1 MSHNLSMQELFD
13 NELPCDY
20 CFLFVLQNVGM
31 KKAAC
36 NKVAMDLCTYMR
48 WFFWGEG
55 LFTQVL
61 VVFFG
66 AQLTLTTVEVRFS
79 KFGHNSGATFL
90 TQLKRSSY
98 VGFWISTEEVCFC
111 FSFAASLHVSPL
123 TFGPQLTI
131 NCEQWS
137 IDEQKQRWG
146 IWSLLPSSTFENL
159 SKTTGPFQTR
169 AENRPRYWALTN
181 SSEIYYLYEILS

>member
-1 MSHNLSMQELFD
+1 MNCHVTTVFSLFCKMSAWKRLLVTKWPWIFVHIWDDFF
-13 NELPCDY
+13 
-20 CFLFVLQNVGM
+20 FLG
-31 KKAAC
+31 
-36 NKVAMDLCTYMR
+36 
-48 WFFWGEG
+48 GGG
-55 LFTQVL
+55 LIYSGSRR
-61 VVFFG
+61 FFG
-66 AQLTLTTVEVRFS
+66 AQLTLTTIEVRFS
-79 KFGHNSGATFL
+79 KLGHNSGATFL
-90 TQLKRSSY
+90 TQLKRSSC

-123 TFGPQLTI
+123 TFSLQLTI

-146 IWSLLPSSTFENL
+146 IWSLLPSSTLENL

-181 SSEIYYLYEILS
+181 SSEIYYLYEMLS